1 MKAAVVREHGGPDR
15 LDFETGFPDPTPGE
29 GDVIVAVKAS
39 SLNYHD
45 VFTRRGMPGIKV
57 PMPAI
62 MGLDVAGEIAEVGPG
77 VSGWKKGDRVL
88 VDPDQPGRGR
98 PDGRDRSMAAWPSSA
113 GRARTSWSA
122 SPTA

>member
-15 LDFETGFPDPTPGE
+15 LNFETGFPDPKPGE

-57 PMPAI
+57 PCLLYTSPS
-62 MGLDVAGEIAEVGPG
+62 P
-77 VSGWKKGDRVL
+77 
-88 VDPDQPGRGR
+88 
-98 PDGRDRSMAAWPSSA
+98 RD
-113 GRARTSWSA
+113 
-122 SPTA
+122 